1 MTSVAVGYAV
11 GVTITVCA
19 LVWLFFELRA
29 YKRLRIFTYDPARR
43 RRAARS
49 GGPHVSQNRVRH
61 GTVRPARRPAL
72 QPVAAGAGN
81 PPRELTSEEKA
92 EELRAFNTREQDA
105 AWRSVAYLIS
115 GPLVYGGIGYLL
127 DRWLGTT
134 WIVGVGIVGGMAL
147 SLYLIWF
154 RYGSH

>member
-1 MTSVAVGYAV
+1 MAPS
-11 GVTITVCA
+11 
-19 LVWLFFELRA
+19 
-29 YKRLRIFTYDPARR
+29 DPP
-43 RRAARS
+43 S
-49 GGPHVSQNRVRH
+49 DPPSSPLPEPEPH
-61 GTVRPARRPAL
+61 
-72 QPVAAGAGN
+72 
-81 PPRELTSEEKA
+81 RELTSDEKA

>member
-1 MTSVAVGYAV
+1 MAPS
-11 GVTITVCA
+11 
-19 LVWLFFELRA
+19 
-29 YKRLRIFTYDPARR
+29 DPPSDPP
-43 RRAARS
+43 S
-49 GGPHVSQNRVRH
+49 GPLPEPEPH
-61 GTVRPARRPAL
+61 
-72 QPVAAGAGN
+72 
-81 PPRELTSEEKA
+81 RELTSDEKA